1 MSNARQAQHPI
12 SPAFTARWSP
22 RAFDGRPLTQ
32 EQLRSLFEAARWTP
46 SAVNFQPWRFCY
58 ALAGTPLFED
68 FVGLL
73 VESNQVWARH
83 AGALVAVLS
92 QTTRTGTD
100 GEEKPFASHAFDTGA
115 AWMNLA
121 MQDHDMGLATHAM
134 GGLDADRARQYLKPP
149 ANMAINAFVAIG
161 YRGDASA
168 LPEALQ
174 AREQASDRTPQEQW
188 VFEGP
193 MA

>member
-1 MSNARQAQHPI
+1 MIDSQSMQAEQKTSPASYTSVIDKNSFTNRTTQNASLPSYSPARNDGFARAALEKDSPTGTRTAGLASRQPSCVKSTFSQLPAARMSNARQAQHPI

-73 VESNQVWARH
+73 VESNQDWARH
-83 AGALVAVLS
+83 AGAA
-92 QTTRTGTD
+92 RW
-100 GEEKPFASHAFDTGA
+100 EEGSVGK
-115 AWMNLA
+115 
-121 MQDHDMGLATHAM
+121 
-134 GGLDADRARQYLKPP
+134 GGRC
-149 ANMAINAFVAIG
+149 
-161 YRGDASA
+161 RG
-168 LPEALQ
+168 
-174 AREQASDRTPQEQW
+174 R
-188 VFEGP
+188 G
-193 MA
+193 